1 MLNTDSPMPLYRQIA
16 DIISER
22 IRTGEY
28 APGAR
33 IPSEYDMSGMYGV
46 GRPTVRQATDFL
58 IRKGLLR
65 RRRGA
70 GTFVR
75 NEHREVDLFSLAGT
89 LSSFQKKGISITT
102 RIVSQTRLMGVDHD
116 FENPFFNGDAYFFS
130 RISYVEN
137 EPVLLED
144 IYLHPG
150 LFSGIE
156 RFDLSERSLSQIVS
170 DYFYLKPSGG
180 RQNFKI
186 QYPDPER
193 ARLLEMPET
202 TPILSVSRFIDFSNL
217 KNGVYSDL
225 FCRTDRFVFS
235 QTLGGMNDEK

>member
-1 MLNTDSPMPLYRQIA
+1 MLNTDSPLPLYRQLA
-16 DIISER
+16 DIISEKVR
-22 IRTGEY
+22 SGEY
-28 APGAR
+28 SPGTK
-33 IPSEYDMSGMYGV
+33 IPSEHDMARTYGV
-46 GRPTVRQATDFL
+46 GRPTVRQATDML
-58 IRKGLLR
+58 IRKGILR
-65 RRRGA
+65 RKRGA

-75 NEHREVDLFSLAGT
+75 NKHREVDLFSLAGT
-89 LSSFQKKGISITT
+89 LSAFRKKGIPMMSK
-102 RIVSQTRLMGVDHD
+102 IVCQTRLMTFDRD
-116 FENPFFNGDAYFFS
+116 SDNPFSNGEAYFFS

-150 LFSGIE
+150 LFSGID
-156 RFDLSERSLSQIVS
+156 RFNLSGRSLSQIVS

-186 QYPDPER
+186 EYPDSIK
-193 ARLLEMPET
+193 AKLLEIPKD
-202 TPILSVSRFIDFSNL
+202 TPILSVSRFIDFPAV

-235 QTLGGMNDEK
+235 QTLGGMHDEK